1 MVSINSSFITSSV
14 LLSITNVV
22 FFIYGFHMIHNVS
35 SSLKQDCREVLT
47 YNISI
52 MSLFAFSVVVTF
64 SYICCSNCIS
74 TLLYILNATAL
85 TSMAIDRYVRKKTI
99 CDYECQM
106 NCDELVT
113 VNDKIETF
121 FIVDLSIIAITVL
134 VVLFSIAKTFQR

>member
-1 MVSINSSFITSSV
+1 MVSINSTFITSSV

-47 YNISI
+47 YNVSI
-52 MSLFAFSVVVTF
+52 MSLFAFSVVVTV

-106 NCDELVT
+106 SCDELVT

-121 FIVDLSIIAITVL
+121 FIVNLSIIVGTVL
-134 VVLFSIAKTFQR
+134 TVLFIMGRGLQR

>member
-1 MVSINSSFITSSV
+1 
-14 LLSITNVV
+14 
-22 FFIYGFHMIHNVS
+22 MIHNVS
-35 SSLKQDCREVLT
+35 SSLKQDCREILT

-64 SYICCSNCIS
+64 SFICCSNCIS